1 MELSLFPAPDR
12 QKFLSFDIDTVVI
25 TQYMEKA
32 PISYYR
38 VAEMLLVC
46 TSLKYCVFIT
56 ESMSKLRPPTLKSSV
71 SGKTSQLSPEVRP
84 VTGDGE
90 KMSLVL
96 TFCSTINSSQ
106 LSTSQT
112 SGQMYVGKIFE
123 CFCVLQNK
131 SFIHEFQKDI
141 FSASVVHKHP
151 RLVAVCELV
160 SVVTWSQ

>member
-1 MELSLFPAPDR
+1 MLTFANLRIAFVSSSSGD
-12 QKFLSFDIDTVVI
+12 

-32 PISYYR
+32 PTSYYDGK
-38 VAEMLLVC
+38 AEKLLEC
-46 TSLKYCVFIT
+46 ASSNYCVFT
-56 ESMSKLRPPTLKSSV
+56 TASMSKLRPPTLKSSV

-151 RLVAVCELV
+151 RLVAACELV
-160 SVVTWSQ
+160 SAVTWSQ

>member
-1 MELSLFPAPDR
+1 M
-12 QKFLSFDIDTVVI
+12 FLNFDIDTEVI
-25 TQYMEKA
+25 IQYMEKA

-46 TSLKYCVFIT
+46 TSFKYCVFIT